1 MAVRNH
7 IHLSST
13 LGGAPENAPDT
24 RWKTVQRGGRVEVS
38 HTFKTVRYSLSG
50 TVRPNVLK
58 SGGTPVR
65 RTDYQLRLLVR
76 DYDGVSVADRIEALK
91 AMEGTFVKFVD
102 HDHPADGEDHT
113 DFVKDMFFES
123 LSPIP
128 DDHPTLDFFVL
139 DITLLD
145 ATGAV

>member
-1 MAVRNH
+1 MAVQSH
-7 IHLSST
+7 VHLAAT
-13 LGGAPENAPDT
+13 LGAAPENAPALK
-24 RWKTVQRGGRVEVS
+24 WKTVQRGGRVEVS
-38 HTFKTVRYSLSG
+38 HTFKTVRYALSG

-58 SGGTPVR
+58 SGGVPVR

-76 DYDGVSVADRIEALK
+76 AYDGVSVTDRIDALK

-102 HDHPADGEDHT
+102 HDHPADGADHT
-113 DFVKDMFFES
+113 ASVKDMFFES

-128 DDHPTLDFFVL
+128 DDHPMFDFFVV
-139 DITLLD
+139 DVTLLD